1 MLKIPIVL
9 VTLYGINLPNVQS
22 VLKKLALLINIDR
35 SDLEPDWEVI
45 YLSFLAGPAKVV
57 SFL

>member
-1 MLKIPIVL
+1 M